1 MINTVSLHWFSQK
14 LYENVLQNV
23 LTDWMSRKSRNFS
36 QISPRRYIL
45 AKFYFRIQS
54 KGAVEIFASGEK
66 YKNFAT
72 KGEPPPPP
80 TWRKW
85 SPKGKQG
92 PTKGET
98 GHFTWRKTKPIV
110 L

>member
-14 LYENVLQNV
+14 SYENVLQNV
-23 LTDWMSRKSRNFS
+23 LTDWMSRKFRNFS

-80 TWRKW
+80 PHEENGLQTENKAPQKEKRGT
-85 SPKGKQG
+85 SHGEKQN
-92 PTKGET
+92 P
-98 GHFTWRKTKPIV
+98 
-110 L
+110 